1 MARGSIRQR
10 SKVRKDSWTVQV
22 YLGMDPSTGKKRYR
36 SEAVRGTRAQAERRL
51 TEILREIDMGSSVP
65 KPSGLTVGEYLEGWL
80 RDPMEARVRLRTLEG
95 YQLHVRGNIVPRIGA
110 VPLGRLT
117 VRQVQDMEADLL
129 RSGGRDGRGL
139 SPRTV
144 LHIHRVLYTALKHA
158 LRLELVSR
166 NVAAAVQPPRYQART
181 LTWDEARSFFA
192 GVPDPLF
199 RSIFLLAFQTGLRRS
214 EILGLQWRDVD
225 LSGGFLSG
233 RRGLVKVSSDGA
245 VLNDPKSGR
254 GRVVDLGSDAI
265 RGLRSHLE
273 TFPGNGNFVF
283 CHSGGEPLQPVTVSK
298 AFQRAASDAGLEGLR
313 FHDLRHTHASLML
326 AEGVHLKVVSE
337 RLGHSSIAITADTY
351 SHVQP
356 TVQRGAADRFA
367 AAWEA
372 GDADPDE

>member
-10 SKVRKDSWTVQV
+10 SKVRKDSWTVQA
-22 YLGMDPSTGKKRYR
+22 YMGRDPSTGKKRYR

-144 LHIHRVLYTALKHA
+144 IHVHRVLYTALKHA

-166 NVAAAVQPPRYQART
+166 NVAAAVQPPRAPRYQART

-192 GVPDPLF
+192 GGVPNVTLF
-199 RSIFLLAFQTGLRRS
+199 RSIFLLAFQIFLLVIRVCVGRKSWVCNGGMLTFQEDSCRSGGVWSRCPPTELCSMIPSRAGDGWWTWGVMRS
-214 EILGLQWRDVD
+214 EG
-225 LSGGFLSG
+225 
-233 RRGLVKVSSDGA
+233 
-245 VLNDPKSGR
+245 
-254 GRVVDLGSDAI
+254 
-265 RGLRSHLE
+265 
-273 TFPGNGNFVF
+273 
-283 CHSGGEPLQPVTVSK
+283 
-298 AFQRAASDAGLEGLR
+298 
-313 FHDLRHTHASLML
+313 
-326 AEGVHLKVVSE
+326 
-337 RLGHSSIAITADTY
+337 
-351 SHVQP
+351 
-356 TVQRGAADRFA
+356 
-367 AAWEA
+367 
-372 GDADPDE
+372 